1 MQFSLVAAFS
11 LLASAEAAHLW
22 SKPGVKLVKPKT
34 AVATN
39 YTWSVTGWSAGC
51 ARAGC
56 YYGMS
61 LFAPNLSYLAA
72 QQVLTSTIRLQYQR
86 PGLLR
91 RSSSIQSLLLGLRR
105 GRPI

>member
-1 MQFSLVAAFS
+1 MQFSLVAALS
-11 LLASAEAAHLW
+11 LIASAEAAHLW
-22 SKPGVKLVKPKT
+22 SKPSVKLVKTKA

-61 LFAPNLSYLAA
+61 FASSA
-72 QQVLTSTIRLQYQR
+72 LTS
-86 PGLLR
+86 G
-91 RSSSIQSLLLGLRR
+91 RSAVDTC
-105 GRPI
+105 